1 VPDLHRSALQSE
13 LHVARRFARTAHLE
27 PHLARQLAR
36 VLIVAALA
44 ALAVSSMGCRK
55 IRQKME
61 EKAAEQAIKA
71 GTGGAVAVNEGDQGG
86 LTLKDN
92 KGNVMTLGQTTVPA
106 DWPSNV
112 PVYSGKV
119 VSAVS
124 TKDQGKTA
132 KVVMIE
138 TTDTPDAVFAFYKS
152 KLSSFDQQSEMN
164 SNQMR
169 MLVVEDKKSKMH
181 VSVVI
186 GVSGTNT
193 TVQVAATQG

>member
-1 VPDLHRSALQSE
+1 VPDLHRSE
-13 LHVARRFARTAHLE
+13 LRPQLRPQVRLADRFARTAHLVR
-27 PHLARQLAR
+27 HRARYGVV
-36 VLIVAALA
+36 VLLA

-55 IRQKME
+55 IRQKIE

-92 KGNVMTLGQTTVPA
+92 KGNVVTLGQTKVPA

-124 TKDQGKTA
+124 SKDQGKTA
-132 KVVMIE
+132 QVVMIE
-138 TTDTPDAVFAFYKS
+138 TTDTPDAVFTFYKS
-152 KLSSFDQQSEMN
+152 KLASFEQQSEMS

-181 VSVVI
+181 VSVVV
-186 GVSGTNT
+186 GTSGANT